1 MTFAMN
7 ACEMRRARTTAR
19 RHRGELAHAIGDNV
33 LGGFA
38 LKRAEKLVDVVLLHL
53 GTNCNNRNA
62 SVVGRERRRSSK
74 RIPGGREKA
83 KAAR

>member
-1 MTFAMN
+1 MN
-7 ACEMRRARTTAR
+7 GCDTRRMRTTAR

-38 LKRAEKLVDVVLLHL
+38 FKRAEKLVDVILLHL

-74 RIPGGREKA
+74 RIREGREKA